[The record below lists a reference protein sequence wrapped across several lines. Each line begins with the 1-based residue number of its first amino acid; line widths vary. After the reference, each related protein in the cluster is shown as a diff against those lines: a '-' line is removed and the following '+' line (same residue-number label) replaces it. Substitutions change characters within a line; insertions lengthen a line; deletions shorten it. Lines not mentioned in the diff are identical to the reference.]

1 MKFLILGANGMAGH
15 MISTYLFE
23 KGHTVITLTKSP
35 YEVGTNI
42 VLDARDFDT
51 LKTVIHQEFD
61 VIINAIGVLN
71 HAVDENLSD
80 AILLNSYLPHF
91 LQEQTRNSKTK
102 IIHLSTD
109 CVFSGVTGG
118 YTETSP
124 KDGLS
129 CYSMTKNLG
138 EIEGPKD
145 LTIRTSIVG
154 PDLNPS
160 GIGLFNWFMKQTD
173 PIKGYDHAIWT
184 GVTTLALA
192 QAIEIFSKGDLSG
205 IYHLVN
211 AQTISKYELLQ
222 LFNRLFKD
230 DKLIIS
236 HDDTYYSDKS
246 LVCTR
251 IDEYFKVPSY
261 EQMLFEMKQWIDTH
275 LELYPHY

>member
-1 MKFLILGANGMAGH
+1 
-15 MISTYLFE
+15 
-23 KGHTVITLTKSP
+23 
-35 YEVGTNI
+35 
-42 VLDARDFDT
+42 
-51 LKTVIHQEFD
+51 
-61 VIINAIGVLN
+61 
-71 HAVDENLSD
+71 
-80 AILLNSYLPHF
+80 
-91 LQEQTRNSKTK
+91 
-102 IIHLSTD
+102 
-109 CVFSGVTGG
+109 
-118 YTETSP
+118 
-124 KDGLS
+124 
-129 CYSMTKNLG
+129 MTKNLG

-230 DKLIIS
+230 HYFL
-236 HDDTYYSDKS
+236 S
-246 LVCTR
+246 LGIV
-251 IDEYFKVPSY
+251 
-261 EQMLFEMKQWIDTH
+261 H
-275 LELYPHY
+275 